1 MPDPSPTRPPANRP
15 ALLLVLAVI
24 LALES
29 LLVTGLAVW
38 LLVELLTV
46 TPESY
51 TTAVAIFVLVVLAA
65 GWLILTL
72 VGILRLR
79 GWARASTVTIQIL
92 MLAVAVGSF
101 QGLFARPDVGW
112 ALLIPAVVAGV
123 LALTPSVVRATTRNT
138 ESHE

>member
-1 MPDPSPTRPPANRP
+1 MT
-15 ALLLVLAVI
+15 LG
-24 LALES
+24 ES

>member
-46 TPESY
+46 KPESY

>member
-1 MPDPSPTRPPANRP
+1 MPDPSPTRPSANRP

-29 LLVTGLAVW
+29 LLVTGLAEW